1 MVAKALEEDAPA
13 KQRYL
18 QRLYVDIDAV
28 CSPGIGAYDVGDE
41 GAEQAIEVGEEE
53 DGAGESVEEEHQ
65 EERTARRRESAL
77 SGEAS

>member
-1 MVAKALEEDAPA
+1 VPGNISSVNQDGQVLSVVTKALEEDAPA

-53 DGAGESVEEEHQ
+53 DRAGESVEEE
-65 EERTARRRESAL
+65 A
-77 SGEAS
+77 

>member
-1 MVAKALEEDAPA
+1 VPGNVSSVNQDGQVLSVVTKALEEDAPA

-53 DGAGESVEEEHQ
+53 DRAGESVEEE
-65 EERTARRRESAL
+65 A
-77 SGEAS
+77 